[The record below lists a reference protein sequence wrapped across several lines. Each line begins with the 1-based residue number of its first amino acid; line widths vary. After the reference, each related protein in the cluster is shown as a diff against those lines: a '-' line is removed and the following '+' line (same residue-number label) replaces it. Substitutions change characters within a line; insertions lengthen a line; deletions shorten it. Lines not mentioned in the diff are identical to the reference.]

1 MKRLLLIVLP
11 LLLIVGCSKEPIN
24 YETSLIERDG
34 VYYTNDTNEPYSGPV
49 FSLDKNGR
57 NNRES
62 ILEDGKMITYKDFVW
77 YENGQ
82 KWEEITYKDGKKDG
96 LETWWYIDGK
106 KCFEGTWK
114 DGKLDGLVTGWYE
127 NGQKSGEWNYKDG
140 EEISEKRWNVDGSVK
155 E

>member
-1 MKRLLLIVLP
+1 MKRVLLIG

-82 KWEEITYKDGKKDG
+82 KEWEKTYKDGKKDG
-96 LETWWYIDGK
+96 LWTR
-106 KCFEGTWK
+106 
-114 DGKLDGLVTGWYE
+114 WYE
-127 NGQKSGEWNYKDG
+127 SGQKESERTYKDG
-140 EEISEKRWNVDGSVK
+140 EYIKGSFK
-155 E
+155 IW